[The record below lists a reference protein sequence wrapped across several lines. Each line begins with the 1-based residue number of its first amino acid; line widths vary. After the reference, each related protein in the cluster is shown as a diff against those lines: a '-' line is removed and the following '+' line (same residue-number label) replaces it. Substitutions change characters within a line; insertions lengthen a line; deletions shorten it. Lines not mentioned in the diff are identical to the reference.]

1 MAKEI
6 KQVRKGAFAL
16 ARPRWRLFGLFQR
29 HHPLRGCYLGT
40 LRERGVGNGGL
51 RAAAHAV
58 LGFGGHGALSSMAA
72 DLGLALDAEV
82 AGAPGART
90 WRLCACVIP
99 VSSLRYGVFCGGWRA
114 ALVGGCVL

>member
-1 MAKEI
+1 M
-6 KQVRKGAFAL
+6 
-16 ARPRWRLFGLFQR
+16 
-29 HHPLRGCYLGT
+29 GT

-51 RAAAHAV
+51 RAATRAV

-82 AGAPGART
+82 DGAPDART

-99 VSSLRYGVFCGGWRA
+99 VSSLRYGVRGRMSFVVRGGPR